1 MENVQKLIRKDEP
14 PKIIYTSV
22 KVEKTAQLDRDNDR
36 VYQANLKVLI
46 QIKELQ
52 TQCKAHG
59 TPDQLLKLVA
69 SIGQACRQLC
79 EGFFSWNHLCGY
91 LDGKPRKSFFI

>member
-1 MENVQKLIRKDEP
+1 MAKINDDEP
-14 PKIIYTSV
+14 PKISA
-22 KVEKTAQLDRDNDR
+22 KVEKTAQLDRDNDK

-52 TQCKAHG
+52 TQCKAQG

-79 EGFFSWNHLCGY
+79 EGSVTSC
-91 LDGKPRKSFFI
+91 